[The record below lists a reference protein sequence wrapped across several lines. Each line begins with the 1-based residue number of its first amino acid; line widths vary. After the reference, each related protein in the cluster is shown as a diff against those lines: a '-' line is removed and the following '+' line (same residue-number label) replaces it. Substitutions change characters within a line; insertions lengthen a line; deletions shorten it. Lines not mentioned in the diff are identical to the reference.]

1 MIVVKTVDKM
11 AALVGATSRFDVGF
25 VPTMGSV
32 HKGHLSLIRKCQ
44 YDNLKTV
51 VSIFVNPTQFNDPED
66 YKNYPREV
74 EKDIELLRKEKVDYL
89 FLPSKDEIYPK
100 KDLKKYDLGEI

>member
-11 AALVGATSRFDVGF
+11 SALIEGSAWLSVGF
-25 VPTMGSV
+25 VPTMGAL
-32 HKGHLSLIRKCQ
+32 HEGHLSLIRKCQ